1 MLNKLAFRNVK
12 RSGKD
17 YMVYFLTM
25 AVITAVMFSFN
36 TLIFSEDARKLF
48 EMAMLMEVMLSLA
61 TFFIVLIVAW
71 LIHYMVRFMLEKRSQ
86 EFGIYLLIGMKKTEI
101 SKLYMRENLL
111 LGLAA
116 FVVGMGLGVLFQQIL
131 MAIFYSMI
139 RLDFHI
145 HLEWNMR
152 CFLMTAG
159 CYAGC
164 YLLALFRCR
173 RKFRKMNIHDLMN
186 SRRQNEEV
194 KESREQLKKWLLPLA
209 ILFIAWFVVFLFT
222 CKSWDSGTIL
232 FFIIGLVLTIYLFY
246 TGLSAWIIC
255 YVRKK
260 GRAIYHGDGLFLLRQ
275 FASKVKT
282 MRFTMG
288 TLTALFL
295 LALLGSSIAFM
306 FNDYQNKILE
316 DKWPF
321 DVQVF
326 NPNPGYDFESELNV
340 LKREADVEETFVYH
354 IYENGTN
361 QVNSYLYTHLREF
374 GSEYLN
380 ADRTP
385 NQKKIDENEEQVYCD
400 FDTYMG
406 LSDYN
411 RLREMIG
418 LLPIALGENEYVI
431 HLKERV
437 YGQIGDFSDA
447 LYISRKDGERLACAG
462 YYTEGFSQD
471 GHNGGDYVIV
481 VPDAVAET
489 LKPYYSEMVA
499 KLDGKVPEGLAGKL
513 EVPELEKLAE
523 KLSEAE
529 PGEFNLVMEMDGG
542 SSGLKTGMWMDYL
555 SYLDEGKFCTGSD
568 SIVVVCYAVLVRD
581 NLIPEVKY
589 MLCSL
594 MFPLFYIGLVF
605 LCVAMTVLSV
615 QQLSDSAKYRF
626 RYRVLSQIGFG
637 KGEISAIIFKQL
649 AAYYLCPAA
658 FAAVI
663 SATVAVFIGENF
675 SFYTGTRTSGG
686 MYFLMAMA
694 LFFGIYAVYFAVTYI
709 GFKRNVGD
717 EEVPI
722 GQPHRKELLEAFN
735 RYVGRFLHG

>member
-12 RSGKD
+12 RSAKD

-36 TLIFSEDARKLF
+36 TLIFSEDAKELF
-48 EMAMLMEVMLSLA
+48 EMAMIMEVMLGLA

-139 RLDFHI
+139 QMDFHI
-145 HLEWNMR
+145 HLELNKG
-152 CFLMTAG
+152 CLLMTAA
-159 CYAGC
+159 CYGGC

-186 SRRQNEEV
+186 SQRQNEEV
-194 KESREQLKKWLLPLA
+194 KESREEMKKWLLPLA
-209 ILFIAWFVVFLFT
+209 VLFIALFAVFLFT
-222 CKSWDSGTIL
+222 YKKWDSAVII

-260 GRAIYHGDGLFLLRQ
+260 GGAIYHGDGLFLLRQ

-288 TLTALFL
+288 TLTVLFL

-306 FNDYQNKILE
+306 FNDYQNKILAG
-316 DKWPF
+316 KWPF

-326 NPNPGYDFESELNV
+326 NPDPGYDFESELDV
-340 LKREADVEETFVYH
+340 LRQEADVEETFVYH

-380 ADRTP
+380 ADGTV
-385 NQKKIDENEEQVYCD
+385 NQPKIDRNEAQIYCD
-400 FDTYMG
+400 YDTYMG

-411 RLREMIG
+411 HLREMIG
-418 LLPIALGENEYVI
+418 LEPVMLGEGEYAI

-437 YGQIGDFSDA
+437 YGQTGDFADA
-447 LYISRKDGERLACAG
+447 FEIRGKGGERLSCAG
-462 YYTEGFSQD
+462 YYTEGFAQD
-471 GHNGGDYVIV
+471 GHNGGDYLII
-481 VPDAVAET
+481 VPDAVLGTME
-489 LKPYYSEMVA
+489 PYYAEMVA
-499 KLDGKVPEGLAGKL
+499 KLDGKAPEGLAVKL
-513 EVPELEKLAE
+513 EALDLGAVMEKV
-523 KLSEAE
+523 SEEA
-529 PGEFNLVMEMDGG
+529 GEFNLVVNTDGEAVEAEDLPG
-542 SSGLKTGMWMDYL
+542 DIGLDYL
-555 SYLDEGKFCTGSD
+555 DYLDEGNFCTGSD
-568 SIVVVCYAVLVRD
+568 SIVVICYAVLVRD
-581 NLIPEVKY
+581 SLIPEVKY

-615 QQLSDSAKYRF
+615 QQLSDSAKYKF
-626 RYRVLSQIGFG
+626 RYKVLSQIGFG
-637 KGEISAIIFKQL
+637 KGEISAIILKQL

-663 SATVAVFIGENF
+663 GGTIAVFVGENF
-675 SFYTGTRTSGG
+675 NFYTGAHTAGW
-686 MYFLMAMA
+686 MYFFVAMA

-709 GFKRNVGD
+709 GFKRNV
-717 EEVPI
+717 E
-722 GQPHRKELLEAFN
+722 
-735 RYVGRFLHG
+735 